1 MGTHPIFES
10 DFDCLTD
17 SYNRSQWQKEPRRS
31 VSLVNTEPVTV
42 LPWER
47 SSRKWKFPNTKN
59 TSHPSV
65 VPPLS
70 REPLSVS
77 GPVPV
82 PTKRSL
88 VAHGSHIP
96 RTTPSSP
103 WVSDV
108 SERMLNHKR
117 IFHCKK
123 VQKVIRSMIISLQ

>member
-17 SYNRSQWQKEPRRS
+17 SYNRSQWQKEPR
-31 VSLVNTEPVTV
+31 NT
-42 LPWER
+42 
-47 SSRKWKFPNTKN
+47 N
-59 TSHPSV
+59 HPSV

-77 GPVPV
+77 GIVPV

-88 VAHGSHIP
+88 VAPGSHTP
-96 RTTPSSP
+96 RTTPSLL

-108 SERMLNHKR
+108 SERMLKTKYFTA
-117 IFHCKK
+117 IS
-123 VQKVIRSMIISLQ
+123 RSHSLKIEMIIAPLLSD